1 MLKSPENTPIM
12 NNKFQGYLIL
22 SDIDGTL
29 TDNRG
34 RISDENAAAIRYFQ
48 ENGGLMTVASGR
60 YPWYIEKYAD
70 TFRPNTYVV
79 GINGTMLYDA
89 PTKTPVITKVFEDD
103 FLSVLHEFLDLCP
116 QVTYILVS
124 GHKEEFNIRRE
135 DFPRLDEILADLEK
149 PWCRIILCQ
158 HPDDGEKTREALV
171 PRYGDR
177 YNFDFSWCEG
187 LEVHPKGSGKGDLLR
202 EMLPI
207 LAENG
212 HPIHTT
218 VCAGDYE
225 NDLSMMEAVDIGY
238 AGANAI
244 PSVKA
249 AAKRITVSNNDSALA
264 KIIADIEAEIDAK

>member
-1 MLKSPENTPIM
+1 M

-29 TDNRG
+29 TNDRG
-34 RISDENAAAIRYFQ
+34 EISPENAAAIRYFQ

-70 TFRPNTYVV
+70 TFKPNTYVV
-79 GINGTMLYDA
+79 GINGAMLYD
-89 PTKTPVITKVFEDD
+89 PVKKTPVITKIFEDD
-103 FLSVLHEFLDLCP
+103 FLTVLHEFIDLCP
-116 QVTYILVS
+116 QVTYIHVS
-124 GHKEEFNIRRE
+124 GHKEEFIIRRE

-158 HPDDGEKTREALV
+158 HPSDGEKTREALV
-171 PRYGDR
+171 PRYSGR
-177 YNFDFSWCEG
+177 YNFDFSWSEG
-187 LEVHPKGSGKGDLLR
+187 LEVHPLDSGKGELLR
-202 EMLPI
+202 EMLPV
-207 LAENG
+207 LDADG

-218 VCAGDYE
+218 LCAGDYE
-225 NDLSMMEAVDIGY
+225 NDLSMMKAVDIGY
-238 AGANAI
+238 AVANAI

-264 KIIADIEAEIDAK
+264 KIIADIEAEIDAE